1 MYESVACYNHRKGS
15 KKEQDIENRFF
26 LTYFKSANDF
36 SKLRRVKS
44 YP

>member
-1 MYESVACYNHRKGS
+1 MYESVACYYHRKGS
-15 KKEQDIENRFF
+15 KKEQDIDFF
-26 LTYFKSANDF
+26 FETYFKSAKDF